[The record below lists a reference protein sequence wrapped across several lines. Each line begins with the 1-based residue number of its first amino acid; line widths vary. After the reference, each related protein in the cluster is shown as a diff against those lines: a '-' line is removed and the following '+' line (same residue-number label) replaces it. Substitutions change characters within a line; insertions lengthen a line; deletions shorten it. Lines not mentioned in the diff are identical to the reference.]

1 MKNRFEESIKESLES
16 YELPYEPSGWKDMER
31 RLNKSATSDYSW
43 LVALGAA
50 CLFAATGT
58 WVIYNTQFRKSSALA
73 GYNQPRAVFQ
83 SSHQVSTAN
92 NTVYSSEITTES
104 VPSADMTSAQ
114 STGQSTTVN
123 TGANKSKSSAAVS
136 ETKSSKNTPSTGL
149 EAAVNPS
156 SQSSQASNASA
167 NTGASG
173 NKGTGRSIL
182 TVEANITETCAG
194 NEVDF
199 ALNNGPKDGSYLW
212 NFGDGNFSNKPNP
225 RHKYDK
231 PGTYDVSLSVTN
243 KKDGQ
248 IATSVMEDFVT
259 IYPAPSADFEWEF
272 VNAAF
277 DEPTVK
283 IINTSEDASSF
294 KWTFEDGTTS
304 KVLSPTRAYS
314 DKGKQIIALEVSNE
328 YGCKDNKVKYIN
340 INNDYN
346 LMAPDRIQ
354 IGKDVF
360 MPEALK
366 QGKFNFRLTV
376 YNGEKSI
383 YETNQ
388 KNKGW
393 DGKLPDGSN
402 AIAGKAYPWIV
413 IIYNEKTNEEKYFS
427 GTVTVNP

>member
-1 MKNRFEESIKESLES
+1 MKNKFEESIKESLES

-31 RLNKSATSDYSW
+31 RLNKSVAADHSW

-50 CLFAATGT
+50 CLFAASGT
-58 WVIYNTQFRKSSALA
+58 WVIYNTQFRKTTALA
-73 GYNQPRAVFQ
+73 GYNQPRAIFQ
-83 SSHQVSTAN
+83 TSQDSA
-92 NTVYSSEITTES
+92 SSEKTTSYSTDTTAEM
-104 VPSADMTSAQ
+104 VPSAGNSVIETASSNNANKVFSSRNKISSNSADSATSQNANTAANSGL
-114 STGQSTTVN
+114 STPNAENVTAAEN
-123 TGANKSKSSAAVS
+123 TPANKS
-136 ETKSSKNTPSTGL
+136 
-149 EAAVNPS
+149 
-156 SQSSQASNASA
+156 
-167 NTGASG
+167 
-173 NKGTGRSIL
+173 GRSIL
-182 TVEANITETCAG
+182 SVEASITETCAG

-199 ALNNGPKDGSYLW
+199 ALSNGPKDGSYLW

-225 RHKYDK
+225 KHKYDK

-272 VNAAF
+272 VNAAY

-283 IINTSEDASSF
+283 IVNTSENANSY
-294 KWTFEDGTTS
+294 KWTFEDGTSS
-304 KVLSPTRAYS
+304 KAISPTRSYT
-314 DKGKQIIALEVSNE
+314 DKGKQIIALEVSNA

-360 MPEALK
+360 MPDALK
-366 QGKFNFRLTV
+366 QGKFNFKLTV

-383 YETNQ
+383 YETTQ

-393 DGKLPDGSN
+393 DGKLPDGTN
-402 AIAGKAYPWIV
+402 AVSGKAYPWIV

>member
-1 MKNRFEESIKESLES
+1 MKNKFEESIKESLES

-31 RLNKSATSDYSW
+31 RLNKSVAADHSW

-50 CLFAATGT
+50 CLFAASGT
-58 WVIYNTQFRKSSALA
+58 WVIYNTQFRKTTALA

-83 SSHQVSTAN
+83 STQDSALSENTTNYSTDT
-92 NTVYSSEITTES
+92 NTEA
-104 VPSADMTSAQ
+104 VPSAESVTAENSTLHNGNNVLGSRNKNSAN
-114 STGQSTTVN
+114 STDSSASHSANATANAGQTTQVAENTSTTENN
-123 TGANKSKSSAAVS
+123 TANKS
-136 ETKSSKNTPSTGL
+136 
-149 EAAVNPS
+149 
-156 SQSSQASNASA
+156 
-167 NTGASG
+167 
-173 NKGTGRSIL
+173 GRSVL
-182 TVEANITETCAG
+182 TVEASITETCAG

-225 RHKYDK
+225 KHKYDK

-259 IYPAPSADFEWEF
+259 IYPAPNADFEWEF
-272 VNAAF
+272 VNAAY

-283 IINTSEDASSF
+283 IVNTSENANAY
-294 KWTFEDGTTS
+294 KWTFEDGTSS
-304 KVLSPTRAYS
+304 KAISPTRSYT
-314 DKGKQIIALEVSNE
+314 DKGKQIIALEVSNA

-360 MPEALK
+360 MPDALK
-366 QGKFNFRLTV
+366 QGKFNFKLTV

-383 YETNQ
+383 YETTQ

-393 DGKLPDGSN
+393 DGKLPDGTN
-402 AIAGKAYPWIV
+402 AVSGKAYPWIV

>member
-1 MKNRFEESIKESLES
+1 MKNKFEESIKESLES

-31 RLNKSATSDYSW
+31 RLNKSVAADHSW

-50 CLFAATGT
+50 CLFAASGT
-58 WVIYNTQFRKSSALA
+58 WVIYNTQFRKTTALA

-83 SSHQVSTAN
+83 STQDSALSENTTNYSTDT
-92 NTVYSSEITTES
+92 NTEA
-104 VPSADMTSAQ
+104 VPSAENVAAENSTLHNGNNVLGSRNKNSAN
-114 STGQSTTVN
+114 STDSSASHSANATANAGQTTQVAENTSTTENN
-123 TGANKSKSSAAVS
+123 TPNKS
-136 ETKSSKNTPSTGL
+136 
-149 EAAVNPS
+149 
-156 SQSSQASNASA
+156 
-167 NTGASG
+167 
-173 NKGTGRSIL
+173 GRSVL
-182 TVEANITETCAG
+182 TVEASITETCAG

-225 RHKYDK
+225 KHKYDK

-259 IYPAPSADFEWEF
+259 IYPAPNADFEWEF
-272 VNAAF
+272 VNAAY

-283 IINTSEDASSF
+283 IVNTSENANAY
-294 KWTFEDGTTS
+294 KWTFEDGTSS
-304 KVLSPTRAYS
+304 KAISPTRSYT
-314 DKGKQIIALEVSNE
+314 DKGKQIIALEVSNA

-360 MPEALK
+360 MPDALK
-366 QGKFNFRLTV
+366 QGKFNFKLTV

-383 YETNQ
+383 YETTQ

-393 DGKLPDGSN
+393 DGKLPDGTN
-402 AIAGKAYPWIV
+402 AVSGKAYPWIV